1 MKCDI
6 IVAGVGGQGV
16 ISIGAIIAESA
27 VRSGLYATQSEVH
40 GMSQRGGAVISHL
53 RLSRRPIASGTIGIG
68 SADLII
74 AMEPLESLR
83 HLEFLSSSGALVVN
97 EEPIRNISSY
107 PDLDEVLDSIRRIPR
122 ALVVNAVQLA
132 RKAGSA
138 RAANVVMV
146 GAAASSLPIPE
157 HEIRK
162 VLSEWFQSKGEKLV
176 TINLDAFAFG
186 QEAVRCKAA

>member
-1 MKCDI
+1 MKCDV

-27 VRSGLYATQSEVH
+27 VRSGLHATQSEVH

-83 HLEFLSSSGALVVN
+83 HLDFLSSAGTLIVN
-97 EEPIRNISSY
+97 DEPIRNISSY
-107 PDLDEVLDSIRRIPR
+107 PDLDEVLESIRAIPG
-122 ALVVNAVQLA
+122 AVVVDAVRLA
-132 RKAGSA
+132 RGAGSA

-146 GAAASSLPIPE
+146 GAAASRLPIPE
-157 HEIRK
+157 HEIRR
-162 VLSEWFQSKGEKLV
+162 VLGEWFRPKGEKLV
-176 TINLDAFAFG
+176 TINLDAFALG